1 MRYYDVQ
8 KNWSRK
14 IKPHLANET
23 VQAILVKDFNRFT
36 YGRWRKPFLPGM
48 TPHEFESCDWW
59 LDHRGRMPEYWNYVK
74 HAACHHLVN
83 FNRRLA
89 ELSEPKRDWRIVTSQ
104 AHSTVW
110 DGAETLFD
118 MQFLALGV
126 DPDEAWALARDNGR
140 VLPVGKNL
148 VVHFAEHWQIEKDTA
163 A

>member
-14 IKPHLANET
+14 IKPLLANET
-23 VQAILVKDFNRFT
+23 VQAILVKDFNKFT
-36 YGRWRKPFLPGM
+36 WGRWRQPFTAGM
-48 TPHEFESCDWW
+48 RPTEFESCDWRCNRR
-59 LDHRGRMPEYWNYVK
+59 RGRQPEFWDYCK
-74 HAACHHLVN
+74 HSACHHLVN

-89 ELSEPKRDWRIVTSQ
+89 ELAEPKRKWRIVTSQ
-104 AHSTVW
+104 KHSTTW

-118 MQFLALGV
+118 INFLALGV
-126 DPDEAWALARDNGR
+126 DPNEAWALARDKGR

-148 VVHFAEHWQIEKDTA
+148 VVHFAENWKVDA